1 MTPLRAAIKITA
13 IYVMV
18 GLVWILF
25 SDRALE
31 LMVEDPETMMRL
43 QTLKGW
49 LYVIVTGVLFGSL
62 AWVTLSKQQRLHE
75 YDSLTGLLNWYMFRD
90 AVDSQLQAAKHN
102 SEQLSLA
109 VLNLDDFRRLNSQI
123 GQRAGDVVL
132 QNVAEKLRSASPTH
146 ATIGR
151 VAADEF
157 CIALRGKDAQREIL
171 LVVQRI
177 QNQLKQSIRQLQSI
191 NAAHTITCSV
201 GIAVYPEDAGHAK
214 ELITASNLALA
225 EAKETGHGRLCI
237 YSQSYSDRVNRRSKM
252 LHDLERAL
260 QATTNQ
266 ADKPVSQQEYAGN
279 ELYLVYQPQ
288 FIDPKGPMNSV
299 EVLLRWSHPLHGNV
313 RPDIFI
319 ELAEEHGLIAQLTD
333 FVCARAVQELSESGL
348 LDTLE
353 YISVNVS
360 AHDINSPSAREDFAR
375 RFEQDAQGEALVKA
389 GKIQLEITETSVMQD
404 KKLAIQLLQAL
415 KQRGYRISV
424 DDFGTGYSSLSVISR
439 LPVDELKI
447 DRSFV
452 SSLRSEG
459 NDLLIVRTIIAMA
472 HALNL
477 QVVAEG
483 VENETQLKVLQ
494 ELRCDR
500 LQGYYLGRPVPL
512 EQLKVLHGTGHPG
525 DQSS

>member
-1 MTPLRAAIKITA
+1 MTPLRAALRITA

-31 LMVEDPETMMRL
+31 LVVEDPATMMRL

-62 AWVTLSKQQRLHE
+62 AWITLSKQQRLHE

-90 AVDSQLQAAKHN
+90 AVDSQLQAAKDN
-102 SEQLSLA
+102 VEQLSLA
-109 VLNLDDFRRLNSQI
+109 VLNLDEFRRLNSQI
-123 GQRAGDVVL
+123 GQRAGDALL
-132 QNVAEKLRSASPTH
+132 QNVAEKLRTTSPTH

-157 CIALRGKDAQREIL
+157 CIALRGQDAQREIL
-171 LVVQRI
+171 QVVQRI
-177 QNQLKQSIRQLQSI
+177 QNQLQQSMRQLQTVDASC
-191 NAAHTITCSV
+191 TVTCSV
-201 GIAVYPEDAGHAK
+201 GIAVFPEDASHAK
-214 ELITASNLALA
+214 ELITAANLALA
-225 EAKETGHGRLCI
+225 EAKETGHGRVCI
-237 YSQSYSDRVNRRSKM
+237 YSQSYSDRINRRSKM
-252 LHDLERAL
+252 IHDLERAL
-260 QATTNQ
+260 QTE
-266 ADKPVSQQEYAGN
+266 SN

-288 FIDPKGPMNSV
+288 FTDPQGPMSSV

-313 RPDIFI
+313 PPDTFI
-319 ELAEEHGLIAQLTD
+319 ELAEEHGLIGKLTD
-333 FVCARAVQELSESGL
+333 FVCAQALTELSASHL

-353 YISVNVS
+353 YMSVNVS

-375 RFEQDAQGEALVKA
+375 RFEHDADAVALVKA

-404 KKLAIQLLQAL
+404 KLLTIQLLQAL
-415 KQRGYRISV
+415 KQGGYRISV

-447 DRSFV
+447 DRSFI
-452 SSLRSEG
+452 SSLRNDG
-459 NDLLIVRTIIAMA
+459 NDLLIVRTIVAMA

-483 VENETQLKVLQ
+483 VENETQLRVLQ

-512 EQLKVLHGTGHPG
+512 EQLKVLHGTGHSG
-525 DQSS
+525 YQSS